1 MPAARAGCQTGN
13 VPSPRT
19 KRAYAFVSRWTVAAP
34 REACWA
40 VLADPELS
48 WPRWW
53 PGLAG
58 RVLALT
64 DDDAR
69 QGSRAALAFRTPLGY
84 RLRLELVAAHVA
96 PPSGVRF
103 DVTGDLAGTGAVTLD
118 GGGDGGGRTTVT
130 ILWDVR
136 TTRRA
141 MNLAGP
147 ALAPLFGWAHRRV
160 MRAGERG
167 LAGALAEAAGPS
179 RSGGDV
185 ATAEPLE
192 PENAQRRGDHDEPC
206 RGRGVVRVDGEG
218 AQVVE
223 G

>member
-1 MPAARAGCQTGN
+1 M
-13 VPSPRT
+13 
-19 KRAYAFVSRWTVAAP
+19 
-34 REACWA
+34 
-40 VLADPELS
+40 LADPELS

-69 QGSRAALAFRTPLGY
+69 RGSRAALAFRTPLGY

-103 DVTGDLAGTGAVTLD
+103 DVTGDLAGTGVVTLD
-118 GGGDGGGRTTVT
+118 GGGDPGRTTVR

-167 LAGALAEAAGPS
+167 LAGALAEPAAPSRSRS

-185 ATAEPLE
+185 ATTERLE
-192 PENAQRRGDHDEPC
+192 PHGAQRDGDRDEP
-206 RGRGVVRVDGEG
+206 GRGGGVVPVDGER
-218 AQVVE
+218 AEVVE